1 MKYLQLEIDFKN
13 DTKKEKNRKRKEM
26 ITKIIETNPNV
37 PQFSDWFYEVNK
49 ERTLWKDQPLTRKKG
64 WTRYK
69 ILVLNGFWD

>member
-13 DTKKEKNRKRKEM
+13 DTKKEKNRKRKEL
-26 ITKIIETNPNV
+26 IRKIIETNPNV

-49 ERTLWKDQPLTRKKG
+49 ERILWKDQPLSRKKG

>member
-13 DTKKEKNRKRKEM
+13 DTKKEKNRKRKEL
-26 ITKIIETNPNV
+26 INQIIETNPNV

-49 ERTLWKDQPLTRKKG
+49 ERRLWRDQPLSRKKG

-69 ILVLNGFWD
+69 TLVLNGFWD

>member
-13 DTKKEKNRKRKEM
+13 DTKKEKNRKRKEL
-26 ITKIIETNPNV
+26 IKKIIETNPNV

-49 ERTLWKDQPLTRKKG
+49 ERILWKDQPLSRKKG

>member
-13 DTKKEKNRKRKEM
+13 DTKKEKNRKYERVFR
-26 ITKIIETNPNV
+26 KIIETNPNV

-49 ERTLWKDQPLTRKKG
+49 ERILWKDQPLTRKKG
-64 WTRYK
+64 WARYK

>member
-13 DTKKEKNRKRKEM
+13 DTKKEKNRKRKEL

-49 ERTLWKDQPLTRKKG
+49 ERILWKDQPLSRKKG